1 MIKKIM
7 ALIFNISMNMEKNY
21 HATDAQNEVRKEIK
35 LWLYK
40 TIRFSSRIK
49 KG

>member
-1 MIKKIM
+1 M

-21 HATDAQNEVRKEIK
+21 RDSDPQNDTRKEIK